1 MNPSPRLAIDPF
13 ATEWQS
19 LDLSTL
25 VEAYGLDDWAKAFA
39 LGTAGYRD
47 QLDPSDAANPKVPF
61 NSVTLAIMSE
71 AKARV
76 FDRKPAPPAVKT
88 VHVGGETRPNTPE
101 FIAILARVYAAHGC
115 RVRLRAEINTTPIWY
130 SSFGVFYEECFHG
143 DNLTASHSQFFKG
156 GWKPLDSEGKQLVAE
171 EAELVAEVKHLV
183 ASRAT
188 LKLAPWNSPD
198 IQHDFDVD
206 AAYVNFQRTVGEATL
221 SNIQEAGSAGFH
233 CVICPQG
240 GSMKATS
247 ERLFPR
253 LGIGGVEYI
262 YGEENSTYF
271 KLGEVGGENYGADPG
286 KPQIYRNIGA
296 QKLLAEG
303 VASVVFIWDPDGDR
317 FNMVT
322 KAPSRL
328 AARFSAI
335 GLEVEASEDPKSC
348 IVYFTPNQIYL
359 MLLAHRIAHLERSVD
374 WFVAL
379 SVSTSHSIE
388 ELAHA
393 AKIPTAQVKVG
404 FKNMGNLAMWLEER
418 TDPGAAFVMP
428 SGRSVVLG
436 PKPRAL
442 LMCEES
448 GGATLGG
455 PELLMNKSGSR
466 GMIALREKD
475 GMQLAVV
482 MMSLAAH
489 LFLKGSSFAEFYD
502 EVLEKNGIKY
512 RFFHR
517 NDYVLYDESL
527 TGDARAKAK
536 EQGAEKRDRIMKF
549 FFSLTSSAEAKQQLS
564 VKLAAAGVTP
574 TVPTLASSV
583 GDGVLLEFDS
593 FWCVVRASG
602 TDAVVRYY
610 IEGMSQE
617 QIAAVGRALTSLDT

>member
-1 MNPSPRLAIDPF
+1 MKIDPF

-19 LDLSTL
+19 LDLGALAES
-25 VEAYGLDDWAKAFA
+25 YGLDDWAKAFA

-47 QLDPSDAANPKVPF
+47 QLDPQDPANPKVPF
-61 NSVTLAIMSE
+61 NIVTLAIMSE

-76 FDRKPAPPAVKT
+76 FARKPASQGAKT

-101 FIAILARVYAAHGC
+101 FIAILARVYAANGC
-115 RVRLRAEINTTPIWY
+115 HVRLRAAVNTTPIWY

-143 DNLTASHSQFFKG
+143 DNLTASHSQYFKG

-171 EAELVAEVKHLV
+171 EAELVAEVKQLV
-183 ASRAT
+183 ATRAT
-188 LKLAPWNSPD
+188 LKLAPWNSPN

-206 AAYVNFQRTVGEATL
+206 AAYVNFQRSVFGEAVL
-221 SNIQEAGSAGFH
+221 GAIQKAAAAGFH
-233 CVICPQG
+233 VVICPQG
-240 GSMKATS
+240 GSMKATA

-253 LGIGGVEYI
+253 LGIACVEYI

-296 QKLLAEG
+296 QKLLSTGA
-303 VASVVFIWDPDGDR
+303 ASVVFIWDPDGDR

-328 AARFSAI
+328 AAKFSAI
-335 GLEVEASEDPKSC
+335 GLEVETSADPESC

-359 MLLAHRIAHLERSVD
+359 MLLAHRIAHLDRSVD

-379 SVSTSHSIE
+379 SVSTSRALE

-393 AKIPTAQVKVG
+393 SNIPTAQVKVG
-404 FKNMGNLAMWLEER
+404 FKNMGNLAMWLEDR
-418 TDPGAAFVMP
+418 ADPATPYVMP

-455 PELLMNKSGSR
+455 PELLMNKSATR

-489 LFLKGSSFAEFYD
+489 LYLESSSFGEYYD
-502 EVLEKNGIKY
+502 RVIEKNAIKY

-517 NDYVLYDESL
+517 DDYVLYDESL
-527 TGDARAKAK
+527 TGDARTKAK
-536 EQGAEKRDRIMKF
+536 QQGVEKRDRIMSY
-549 FFSLTSSAEAKQQLS
+549 FFSLTESAEAKQQLAA
-564 VKLAAAGVTP
+564 KLGAA
-574 TVPTLASSV
+574 PTLACSV

-610 IEGMSQE
+610 IEGTSHD
-617 QIAAVGRALTSLDT
+617 QIAAVGRALTSIDT